1 MFFRMLVGIPLLVL
15 LVGLFGCGGDDPL
28 PRPTPS
34 PVMPEAIVPPP
45 TGGANWLAGY
55 TLTGVSLS
63 GTVYESTATG
73 PMPVAG
79 ALVYCELCG
88 EITHTWATA
97 DANGVYN
104 FSRDLATGGGIWL
117 KAGQRTPVSVQAE
130 GYRNPSGSPDQRYVL
145 IEGDTRS
152 DLELVRR

>member
-1 MFFRMLVGIPLLVL
+1 MFYRMLVGIPLLVFI
-15 LVGLFGCGGDDPL
+15 VGLFGCGGDDPL

-34 PVMPEAIVPPP
+34 PVTPEAVVPPP
-45 TGGANWLAGY
+45 TGGGNWLAGY

-73 PMPVAG
+73 PMPIAG

-88 EITHTWATA
+88 KETHTWAAA
-97 DANGVYN
+97 DANGMYN
-104 FSRDLATGGGIWL
+104 FSGDPANGGGIWL
-117 KAGQRTPVSVQAE
+117 KAGQRTPVLVQAE
-130 GYRNPSGSPDQRYVL
+130 GYRDPSGSPRYVL
-145 IEGDTRS
+145 IDADTRF